1 MEKIAVYPGTF
12 DPITN
17 GHLDVIKRGAEIFD
31 TLIILVAERKE
42 KHTLFNINERI
53 ELVKCA
59 TKGVKNVIVKPLNGL
74 LVEFLKKND
83 VKFILRGLRAV
94 SDFDY
99 EFQMALTNSMLY
111 KEVETVFVMSSRE
124 FIFLSSSLVREIA
137 SYGGDTSMFVP
148 ECATKKLAEKV
159 VK

>member
-42 KHTLFNINERI
+42 KHTLFSINERI

-148 ECATKKLAEKV
+148 ECVTKKLAEKV

>member
-148 ECATKKLAEKV
+148 ECVTKKLAEKV

>member
-1 MEKIAVYPGTF
+1 MKKIAVYPGTF

-17 GHLDVIKRGAEIFD
+17 GHLDVIKRGSEIFD
-31 TLIILVAERKE
+31 TLVILVAERKE
-42 KHTLFNINERI
+42 KHTLLNIHERI

-59 TKGVKNVIVKPLNGL
+59 TKGIKNVTVKPLNGL

-148 ECATKKLAEKV
+148 ECVTKKLAEKV

>member
-1 MEKIAVYPGTF
+1 MKKIAVYPGTF

-59 TKGVKNVIVKPLNGL
+59 TKGIKNVTVKPLNGL

-99 EFQMALTNSMLY
+99 EFQMALTNNMLY

-148 ECATKKLAEKV
+148 ECVTKKLAEKV

>member
-1 MEKIAVYPGTF
+1 MKKIAVYPGTF

-17 GHLDVIKRGAEIFD
+17 GHLDVIKRGSEIFD
-31 TLIILVAERKE
+31 ALMILVAKRKE
-42 KHTLFNINERI
+42 KHTLFNMEERI

-59 TKGVKNVIVKPLNGL
+59 TADLKNVTVVPLDGL
-74 LVEFLKKND
+74 LVNFLKKNNI
-83 VKFILRGLRAV
+83 KFILRGLRAV

-111 KEVETVFVMSSRE
+111 KDVETVFVMSSRD

-137 SYGGDTSMFVP
+137 SYGGDTSIFVP
-148 ECATKKLAEKV
+148 ECVTKKLSEKV
-159 VK
+159 IK

>member
-1 MEKIAVYPGTF
+1 MKKTAVYPGTF

-42 KHTLFNINERI
+42 KHTLFNIKERI

-59 TKGVKNVIVKPLNGL
+59 TKDIKNATVMSLDGL
-74 LVEFLKKND
+74 LVDFLKRNNI
-83 VKFILRGLRAV
+83 KFILRGLRAV

-99 EFQMALTNSMLY
+99 EFQMALTNNMLY
-111 KEVETVFVMSSRE
+111 KDVETVFVMSSRD

-137 SYGGDTSMFVP
+137 SYNGDTSIFVP
-148 ECATKKLAEKV
+148 ECVTKKLSEKV
-159 VK
+159 IK